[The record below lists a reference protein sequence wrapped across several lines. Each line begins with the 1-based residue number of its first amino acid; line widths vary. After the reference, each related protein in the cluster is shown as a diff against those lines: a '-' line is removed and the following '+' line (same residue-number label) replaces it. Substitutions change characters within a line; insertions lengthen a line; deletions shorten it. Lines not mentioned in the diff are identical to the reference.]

1 MTTMALCTFTVAVIT
16 CLPLLLFCTER
27 DETLSE
33 FGQHFFQSIDRLR
46 ADSQHKRDDLISEL
60 DDATTRQQEA
70 LEHVMEVLCSDT
82 RTESQGHSN
91 KTKSSVSSGKSV
103 IEITMRKT
111 LREKNRRDGVER
123 GVTSDKGDN
132 ELVHDGNVSDEGSDI
147 NEDATDTPRAR
158 KKWADPT
165 GQYPTTDRPH
175 SGTSSGP
182 LLTSRAKRRSIP
194 QKGVPQ
200 SKLVLARPKPADGAA
215 VEGKIKQSVVDLDT
229 ALSEDELGRS
239 QSRSGSVNRSPNEY
253 QGSEWK

>member
-82 RTESQGHSN
+82 RTESQGHSH
-91 KTKSSVSSGKSV
+91 KIKSSVSSGKSV

-123 GVTSDKGDN
+123 GASSDKWDN
-132 ELVHDGNVSDEGSDI
+132 EQLVHDGNVSDER

-175 SGTSSGP
+175 SGTSSSP

-215 VEGKIKQSVVDLDT
+215 VEGKIKQSVVDLET
-229 ALSEDELGRS
+229 ALNEDELGRS

-253 QGSEWK
+253 QRSEWK